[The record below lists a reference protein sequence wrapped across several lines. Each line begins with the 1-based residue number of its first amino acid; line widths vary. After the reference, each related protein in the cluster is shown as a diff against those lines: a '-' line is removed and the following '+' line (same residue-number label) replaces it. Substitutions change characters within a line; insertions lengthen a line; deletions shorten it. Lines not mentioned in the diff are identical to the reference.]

1 MVMKNNSMRF
11 LEDYGISVKR
21 LKERRGGFNRNW
33 IVYAD
38 EGKYFLKERPIK
50 HKERA
55 LVDCEISEHLLR
67 KGVKTAKPLKTKDG
81 NYLVSEKDYVYSL
94 FNYIL
99 GSFYKDE
106 FLPSV
111 AKTMSDFHEKTNDY
125 NGEVGMRMN
134 ALDWTYSMTKGFE
147 NYEKYITKAENDFK
161 GADLSKSLIHFD
173 LHAGNMKFRG
183 RKAIPFDFE
192 YAHTDYKLLDV
203 ANSLICLTALDP
215 KELDYGNAETF
226 IKPCKL
232 DFQKSK
238 TFISEFNKLSN
249 IEEEIETLPSHLNL
263 AWISWALYTF
273 KTMDCSERTI
283 KNAEYLPKWIEE
295 NREKI
300 VRVHKDVLH

>member
-1 MVMKNNSMRF
+1 MENKFVQ
-11 LEDYGISVKR
+11 I
-21 LKERRGGFNRNW
+21 LKEYDINANKLKGRRGGFNKNW
-33 IVYAD
+33 IVYTD
-38 EGKYFLKERPIK
+38 NGKYFLKRRLLSR
-50 HKERA
+50 KEKA
-55 LVDCEISEHLLR
+55 LADCEISNHLLR
-67 KGVKTAKPLKTKDG
+67 KGMITSKPLKAKDG
-81 NYLVSEKDYVYSL
+81 NYLIHDNGYVYSL
-94 FNYIL
+94 FDYVR
-99 GSFYKDE
+99 GGFYKDKA
-106 FLPSV
+106 LPFV
-111 AKTMSDFHEKTNDY
+111 AKAMSDFHEKTKDY
-125 NGEVGMRMN
+125 KGEVGMRMN
-134 ALDWTYSMTKGFE
+134 AIDWTYSMMKGFE

-192 YAHTDYKLLDV
+192 YAHSDYKLLDV
-203 ANSLICLTALDP
+203 ANSLICLTALNP
-215 KELDYGNAETF
+215 YELDYGNAETF